1 MPFRNQTRS
10 LYEGTLVSYT
20 YSSPVC
26 RDGLPNAT
34 IGSLLEQHRKIYLA
48 AKYSTLLRESNVAC
62 RAASASQHRS
72 IAMKRYL
79 PTYPLPTYPLT
90 HLPTHPPTYLPT
102 YICPC
107 WRVLC
112 PIFLGSIY
120 IHILSVRENMSE
132 YCSGVE

>member
-102 YICPC
+102 YLHLSLLEGAVPHIP
-107 WRVLC
+107 RK
-112 PIFLGSIY
+112 Y
-120 IHILSVRENMSE
+120 IHTYPLSAGKHE
-132 YCSGVE
+132 